1 MNFCIKKNTRQLN
14 FKRKTT
20 KEFNWLNY
28 LKIYTLNYKK
38 KKKDLWSILNDF
50 FLKSALYI
58 RQELSSIEIFSGS
71 SFLSPSLF
79 ESNQNLV
86 VITGSKS
93 IWGFRG
99 TSSTWSSFLIH
110 IHSLTSVY
118 AYKKLETSENSLFE
132 RLNKTYEQC
141 RSNTGVIYFW
151 IPRNN
156 PPPPT

>member
-1 MNFCIKKNTRQLN
+1 M
-14 FKRKTT
+14 
-20 KEFNWLNY
+20 
-28 LKIYTLNYKK
+28 
-38 KKKDLWSILNDF
+38 
-50 FLKSALYI
+50 KSALYI

-156 PPPPT
+156 PPPRHKILNPEAYIKAPSYIYLFLERVVQNIASIEPEFRIHIFFCIT